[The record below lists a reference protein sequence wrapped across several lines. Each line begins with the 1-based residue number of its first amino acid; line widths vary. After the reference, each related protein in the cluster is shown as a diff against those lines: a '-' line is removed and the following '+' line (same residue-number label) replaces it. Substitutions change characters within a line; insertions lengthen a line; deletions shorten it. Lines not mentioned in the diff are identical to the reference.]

1 MLILGSM
8 LVGEGPGTGWTLYPP
23 LRRVIQHSGAS
34 VDIVIFSLHLAGVSS
49 ILGAL
54 NFYSTIWNMR
64 CDGISLGRL
73 KLFP

>member
-23 LRRVIQHSGAS
+23 LRGVIQHSGAS